1 MPSCPNCGKHY
12 NNASSVTRHLSQP
25 RTSCLN
31 TIHDLIQITTP
42 SDLEP
47 MDPDE
52 LSGYGSDSN
61 TYPEPFGDSM
71 DVYSSHSENLDENS
85 QRSARSEEVADEYIG
100 AAVGYGEGMTFMN
113 LFDSDEFAKERE
125 SNLFYPFAGKEDWQ
139 LAHYLLASGLSMVAI
154 DRFLSLDW
162 VRLHLLQE

>member
-1 MPSCPNCGKHY
+1 
-12 NNASSVTRHLSQP
+12 
-25 RTSCLN
+25 
-31 TIHDLIQITTP
+31 
-42 SDLEP
+42 

-52 LSGYGSDSN
+52 LSEYGSNSN

-71 DVYSSHSENLDENS
+71 DVDSGHSENLDENG
-85 QRSARSEEVADEYIG
+85 QRSARSEEVAD
-100 AAVGYGEGMTFMN
+100 
-113 LFDSDEFAKERE
+113 AKERE

-162 VRLHLLQE
+162 VRLRLLQE